1 MLKNKEPAEQRKPF
15 TDIDGKELKACQT
28 VEILNG
34 TLPGYAIMAKVL
46 HPCPWE
52 STIEYD
58 DRKKGVRNVSNEI
71 LKIRVF

>member
-1 MLKNKEPAEQRKPF
+1 MLKNKEPATRKPF
-15 TDIDGKELKACQT
+15 TDINGKELKMCQT

-34 TLPGYAIMAKVL
+34 ALPGYVHLAKVL
-46 HPCPWE
+46 QAGQWE